1 MSSRGTVVSEDSSPA
16 DPIDRKVD
24 GAVKRTYAAANFSIR
39 AAAYSSYTIQSL
51 LKDFQ
56 SVAELLDQ
64 GEDVSSTLAMMEQQ
78 VRLLSDVSFD
88 SLGAAASAAGSSV
101 AVRRQLWL
109 RSWKA
114 DAAQKN
120 LLMKIPF
127 SGVKL
132 FGPPLD
138 DMVKKTAEDCKLL
151 APDRTGRSR
160 AFGSQ
165 RAFDNSRK
173 GRAGQPFRG
182 RLGLLNYQW
191 LQAMVFAIEEINRNP
206 DILPNVTLGFR
217 IYDSCLIRQR
227 ALEGTFWVL
236 TGMGKL
242 APNYRCLMNNVLA
255 GIVGDAGSSCSIA
268 MSRVLTL
275 YRLPQIS
282 YFSSSPLLS
291 DRIQFPS
298 FFRTVPSD
306 DFQSR
311 GLAQLLVH
319 FGWTWVGLVA
329 EDNDYG
335 QQGVQI
341 LQEEI
346 IKAGLCVAFS
356 ESIFTSRPDKNAF
369 HIVQVI
375 KESTAN
381 AIVIFAS
388 DAEFT
393 PVADEIVKQNVID
406 KVWIASESWSTSPLI
421 SAEKY
426 SNIFTGTIG
435 FAIHSEEM
443 LGFKEHLN
451 KVHPLQSPSD
461 ITVNIFWENAFG
473 CKWLKEKHL
482 SGSSK
487 NETPECTGTEKLDH
501 IQIGFNDVNN
511 LRVAY
516 NVYTAVYA
524 IASAL
529 QDLMLC
535 RQGQGPSHLLLPFV
549 KKVKFHN
556 KVGAEIFFDE
566 NGNIPAQYDIMNWQ
580 FDTMGTVKYVK
591 VGSYESGATMEK
603 GWSSGM
609 DVGVKIASQA
619 NAIKSAVFLTIHDFI
634 NEVKQI
640 KKVPISVCSPSCSPG
655 FRKLALEGEP
665 VCCFECIRCPQGE
678 ISNQT
683 DSAECYKCGWDSWP
697 NVKKDTCVAKIIE
710 YLSYEEPLGATLMT
724 ICIFW
729 SLFTFVILGLFKH
742 YRNTPIVKANNRS
755 LSYLLL
761 LSLSL
766 CFLCSLAFIGY
777 PTTVKCLLRQVAF
790 GITFAFCVSCILA
803 KTIMVVS
810 AFKATK
816 PNSDLMK
823 CIGPH
828 FSYIV
833 IFVLTFIQVIL
844 CAIWLFLSPPF
855 SAYNTIIKPEMIV
868 VECNEGSPLAFWC
881 MLGYLGA
888 LASTSF
894 ILAFLARKLPDSFNE
909 AQFITFSMLAF
920 LSVWLS
926 FIPAYLSTKGKY
938 MVAMEIFAMLSSTFA
953 LVSCIFFPKCYIIL
967 FRPDNNS
974 KEHLMGKKVYRAG
987 H

>member
-1 MSSRGTVVSEDSSPA
+1 MPQGYGVQVTDPGQTKPELWVELPKPPSQARNQDRSVRPVA
-16 DPIDRKVD
+16 DC
-24 GAVKRTYAAANFSIR
+24 
-39 AAAYSSYTIQSL
+39 
-51 LKDFQ
+51 
-56 SVAELLDQ
+56 
-64 GEDVSSTLAMMEQQ
+64 
-78 VRLLSDVSFD
+78 
-88 SLGAAASAAGSSV
+88 
-101 AVRRQLWL
+101 RRMDWL
-109 RSWKA
+109 
-114 DAAQKN
+114 
-120 LLMKIPF
+120 
-127 SGVKL
+127 V
-132 FGPPLD
+132 
-138 DMVKKTAEDCKLL
+138 
-151 APDRTGRSR
+151 
-160 AFGSQ
+160 
-165 RAFDNSRK
+165 
-173 GRAGQPFRG
+173 
-182 RLGLLNYQW
+182 W

-217 IYDSCLIRQR
+217 MYDSCLMRQR

-236 TGMGKL
+236 TGLGKL
-242 APNYRCLMNNVLA
+242 VPNYRCLIDNVLA
-255 GIVGDAGSSCSIA
+255 GIIGDAGSSCSIA

-311 GLAQLLVH
+311 GMAQMLIH

-335 QQGVQI
+335 QHGVQI

-356 ESIFTSRPDKNAF
+356 ESILTSRPDKNSF

-393 PVADEIVKQNVID
+393 PVADEIVKQNVFG

-421 SAEKY
+421 SSEKY
-426 SNIFTGTIG
+426 SKLFTGTIG
-435 FAIHSEEM
+435 FAVHSEEM

-451 KVHPLQSPSD
+451 RVHPSQSPGD
-461 ITVNIFWENAFG
+461 ITVNIFWEKAFG
-473 CKWLKEKHL
+473 CKWLKEKDL
-482 SGSSK
+482 SGSLK
-487 NETPECTGTEKLDH
+487 NETLECTGSEKLEQ
-501 IQIGFNDVNN
+501 IQIGYNDVNN

-524 IASAL
+524 IALAL

-535 RQGQGPSHLLLPFV
+535 RHGQGPFHLLLPYV
-549 KKVKFHN
+549 KKVHFHN

-566 NGNIPAQYDIMNWQ
+566 NGNVPAQYDIMNWQ
-580 FDTMGTVKYVK
+580 LDTMGSVKYVK
-591 VGSYESGATMEK
+591 VGRYESSTSMEK
-603 GWSSGM
+603 G
-609 DVGVKIASQA
+609 I
-619 NAIKSAVFLTIHDFI
+619 FI
-634 NEVKQI
+634 NITAIRWAAGSLQA
-640 KKVPISVCSPSCSPG
+640 PISVCSPSCPPG
-655 FRKLALEGEP
+655 FRKLTMEGKP
-665 VCCFECIRCPQGE
+665 ACCFECVRCPQGE
-678 ISNQT
+678 ISKQT
-683 DSAECYKCGWDSWP
+683 DSVECYRCSWDSWP
-697 NVKKDTCVAKIIE
+697 NVRQDTCVAKTIE
-710 YLSYEEPLGATLMT
+710 YLSHEEPLGATLMT
-724 ICIFW
+724 ICIFC
-729 SLFTFVILGLFKH
+729 SLFTFVVLGLFTH
-742 YRNTPIVKANNRS
+742 YRNTAIVKANNRS

-766 CFLCSLAFIGY
+766 SFLCPLAFIGY

-790 GITFAFCVSCILA
+790 GIIFAFCVSCILA
-803 KTIMVVS
+803 KTIMVVI

-816 PNSDLMK
+816 PNSDLRK
-823 CIGPH
+823 WIGPRL
-828 FSYIV
+828 SYIV
-833 IFVLTFIQVIL
+833 IFVFTLIQVLL
-844 CAIWLFLSPPF
+844 CVLWLLLSPPF
-855 SAYNTIIKPEMIV
+855 SVYNTLIQPEMIV

-888 LASTSF
+888 LAAVSF

-909 AQFITFSMLAF
+909 AQLITFSMLAF

-938 MVAMEIFAMLSSTFA
+938 MVAMEIFAILSSTFA

-967 FRPDNNS
+967 LRPDNNS
-974 KEHLMGKKVYRAG
+974 KEHLLGKKLCRVRT
-987 H
+987 